1 MPALAPHSEDL
12 FAQFARI
19 AGAMA
24 APSRLKILDRLC
36 QGEQSVE
43 TLAQAS
49 GLSVANTSHHLRVLA
64 GARLVTSRRAS
75 PQVFYR
81 LADEAV
87 CRFWFAL
94 RDLARDRLAEVDRA
108 VAAYLAGEPDLTPVS
123 RAELLSR
130 LEAGN
135 AVVLDVRP
143 EAEFRAGHIPGAISV
158 PMEELASHIADLPA
172 GRQVVAYCRGP
183 YCFLAV
189 DAVRELRQRGFDA
202 RRLEDGMPEWRAA
215 GLPVETTTA

>member
-64 GARLVTSRRAS
+64 EARLVTSRRAS
-75 PQVFYR
+75 PQVYYR

-130 LEAGN
+130 LEAGD